1 MINFND
7 RFYEKFYKFQ
17 ASEGIV
23 ILPKEDAH
31 DTWVF
36 LKQLVE
42 SKLDRLT
49 NEEKDPSRDGNTD
62 EVS

>member
-17 ASEGIV
+17 AGDGIV

-31 DTWVF
+31 DSWGF
-36 LKQLVE
+36 LKQMVE
-42 SKLDRLT
+42 SKLDHLT
-49 NEEKDPSRDGNTD
+49 NDKMETEK
-62 EVS
+62 